1 MNISQDRQIVRTSSG
16 PAEQMGRQSQV
27 LGIGE
32 KESEEGGAGRAQ
44 PARLV
49 AGDLAGHARVKSTT
63 IALFEGGEHQAP
75 D

>member
-1 MNISQDRQIVRTSSG
+1 
-16 PAEQMGRQSQV
+16 MGRQSQV

-32 KESEEGGAGRAQ
+32 KESEEGGAGGAQ

-49 AGDLAGHARVKSTT
+49 AGDLAGHVRVKSTT